1 MSEASDRAARLQ
13 VYPGGELPAF
23 DDAYREY
30 GERTLH
36 LLYRFTSDEDAA
48 RDLLQDVFVK
58 VYENMGSFEH
68 RSQISTWIYRI
79 AVQKSLEHI
88 RAGNRK
94 KRSGILLSL
103 FGREHLV
110 PIAVTSPFYHP
121 GIKLENKERAA
132 ILFGAIRNLAENQR
146 TAFTLH
152 KVESMSYAEIAE
164 IMKVSVSSVESLMF
178 RAKQNLQKQL
188 SALYD
193 KNEI

>member
-1 MSEASDRAARLQ
+1 

-79 AVQKSLEHI
+79 AVNHALNYLKRRRRTLWLDLMDESIGELLQRENVEMPGLGDLRVPRPDEALERSELERIVQK
-88 RAGNRK
+88 
-94 KRSGILLSL
+94 
-103 FGREHLV
+103 
-110 PIAVTSPFYHP
+110 AVDVLPPKYRIPF
-121 GIKLENKERAA
+121 
-132 ILFGAIRNLAENQR
+132 ILFKDEQL
-146 TAFTLH
+146 
-152 KVESMSYAEIAE
+152 SYLEIAE
-164 IMKVSVSSVESLMF
+164 VLQLSLSAVESRIH
-178 RAKQNLQKQL
+178 RARKMLIKRLQPLLK
-188 SALYD
+188 
-193 KNEI
+193 E